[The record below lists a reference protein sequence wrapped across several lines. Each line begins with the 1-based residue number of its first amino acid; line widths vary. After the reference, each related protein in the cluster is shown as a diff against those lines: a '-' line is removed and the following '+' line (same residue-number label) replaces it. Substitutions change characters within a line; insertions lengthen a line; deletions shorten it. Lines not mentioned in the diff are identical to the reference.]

1 MGALKPHDHFG
12 GIIVPV
18 LLQTRARTKC
28 HLEQEL
34 PGSFLIYEPFSSLFC
49 LGLSLKLLISD
60 ALFSFN
66 L

>member
-1 MGALKPHDHFG
+1 MKSPSWLRDESPSDVMGALKPHDHFG

-34 PGSFLIYEPFSSLFC
+34 PGSFLIYKPFSSLF
-49 LGLSLKLLISD
+49 
-60 ALFSFN
+60 AWA
-66 L
+66 